1 MDEEHVRQ
9 ARSFGAVAVEYERAR
24 PSYPPEAARWLLEA
38 APGRR
43 VIDLA
48 AGTGKLTRVLAG
60 LGYDVS
66 AVEPLTGMRE
76 QLEAAVPGI
85 PVLEG
90 TAEAIPAADASA
102 DAVLV
107 AQAFHWFD
115 APAALDEIARVLRP
129 GGVLGMLW
137 NLRDDSVDWMQPLN
151 RVLRR
156 PGDLVSMSR
165 DLAREEAGS
174 HSQFSGI
181 ERREFPNPLPYT
193 PELLVTWARSTS
205 RIAVLPEEEREQ
217 VAGDILELT
226 RTHPG
231 LRGRDTFELPLVTVC
246 VRARRAASAAAV
258 I

>member
-1 MDEEHVRQ
+1 MDAQHRKQ
-9 ARSFGAVAVEYERAR
+9 ARSFGAVAIEYERAR
-24 PSYPPEAARWLLEA
+24 PSYPPQAARWLVEA
-38 APGRR
+38 GPGRE

-60 LGYDVS
+60 LGYDVT
-66 AVEPLTGMRE
+66 AVEPLAGMRE
-76 QLEAAVPGI
+76 QLEAAAPGI

-151 RVLRR
+151 RLLRR

-165 DLAREEAGS
+165 DLAREEAEG
-174 HSQFSGI
+174 HPHFSGI

-193 PELLVTWARSTS
+193 PELLGTWARSTS
-205 RIAVLPEEEREQ
+205 RIAVLPEDEREQ
-217 VAGDILELT
+217 VIASIMELT

-231 LRGRDTFELPLVTVC
+231 LRGRETFELPLVTVC
-246 VRARRAASAAAV
+246 VRARRTA
-258 I
+258 

>member
-1 MDEEHVRQ
+1 MDEQHLKQ

-24 PSYPPEAARWLLEA
+24 PSYPPAAARWLVEA
-38 APGRR
+38 APGHQ

-48 AGTGKLTRVLAG
+48 AGTGKLTRVLTG
-60 LGYDVS
+60 LGYDVT
-66 AVEPLTGMRE
+66 AVEPLAGMRA
-76 QLEAAVPGI
+76 QLEAAVPGVR
-85 PVLEG
+85 VLEG
-90 TAEAIPAADASA
+90 TAEAIPAADETA

-137 NLRDDSVDWMQPLN
+137 NLRDDAVDWMQPLN

-165 DLAREEAGS
+165 DLAREEAEG
-174 HSQFSGI
+174 HPRFSGA

-205 RIAVLPEEEREQ
+205 RIAVLPADQREQ
-217 VAGDILELT
+217 VAADIMELT

-231 LRGRDTFELPLVTVC
+231 LRGRETFELPLVTVC
-246 VRARRAASAAAV
+246 VRSHRNP
-258 I
+258 